1 MIRLGRNQMSENL
14 FYQAF
19 DLVGAGLY
27 LYRPGFI
34 AFSNINCAKFS
45 ANFFWHLKKCD
56 PISHLIG
63 SHFHQNTRFLTC
75 SPAQESACQDIGRNG
90 QNPVITT

>member
-19 DLVGAGLY
+19 DLVSAGIY
-27 LYRPGFI
+27 LCRPGFI

-45 ANFFWHLKKCD
+45 AKFFGIKKVLPD
-56 PISHLIG
+56 FSLHRIALPPIYTLLNAFTGAGI
-63 SHFHQNTRFLTC
+63 C
-75 SPAQESACQDIGRNG
+75 
-90 QNPVITT
+90 V